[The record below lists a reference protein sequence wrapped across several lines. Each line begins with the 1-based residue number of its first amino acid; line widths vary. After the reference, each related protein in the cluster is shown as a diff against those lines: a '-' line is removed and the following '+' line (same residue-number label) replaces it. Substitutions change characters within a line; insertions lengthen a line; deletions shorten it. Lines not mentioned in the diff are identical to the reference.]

1 MFVAVSVAYRI
12 SLSHI
17 AHRQPVQPSELAYAL
32 SNANSNG
39 GYALLSSTLQSR
51 TGSIIISITAALVV
65 GLTSNAASASQGCN
79 NVSGLSG
86 TTSNSGPWNTVAGFD
101 VGDEVILNVTGS
113 SGTTLY
119 VLGVDGGFSL
129 LRQIFLTG
137 SSQIETF
144 TITGSNNDLALQTNF
159 GGGGTVSVVAS
170 CAGTPPPPT
179 PGVDQSRA
187 VTKGFLLSRING
199 ILLGDPTA
207 YSLRQRNDAQSVT
220 VASSGSSA
228 NNGISVASN
237 SAAFGGAMGL
247 GAGLGRSAD
256 RLGIGNSHFDDA
268 DAASNGQQTIQFSGS
283 LSKMRRE
290 AAQAQMS
297 KDRMALGAGD
307 GGALPLAYATSSPWD
322 VWVEGRYSAFD
333 DDAGNLDRD
342 GHVGVLYVGGDY
354 RIAPNMIVGALAQFD
369 WAKDNST
376 VLASKVDGN
385 GWMIGPYL
393 SAQVH
398 ENIYF
403 DLRAAWGRSSNDID
417 VGTASGSFDTSR
429 WLVKGALAGNWMYD
443 AWRITPS
450 AELAYVTESQD
461 AFTNSAGTFVPGQ
474 DVSLGRLQFGPEFG
488 YRIRH
493 SADTF
498 FEPFAA
504 IRGVWDFDNPNVAI
518 IDGFVVGPGDFWGR
532 LEGGLNVMTAG
543 GTYVRGSASWD
554 GVGSNDYSG
563 YTLQGQLNVPLN

>member
-1 MFVAVSVAYRI
+1 M
-12 SLSHI
+12 
-17 AHRQPVQPSELAYAL
+17 PSFRDMLRYAL
-32 SNANSNG
+32 MASLAVLATGMAG
-39 GYALLSSTLQSR
+39 GQA
-51 TGSIIISITAALVV
+51 TA
-65 GLTSNAASASQGCN
+65 SPGCN
-79 NVSGLSG
+79 NVSGLNG
-86 TTSNSGPWNTVAGFD
+86 TTSNSGPWNTVAGFE

-137 SSQIETF
+137 SSQIESF

-170 CAGTPPPPT
+170 CAGTPVPTPPT

-199 ILLGDPTA
+199 FLLGDPTA

-220 VASSGSSA
+220 VASSGLPSS
-228 NNGISVASN
+228 NGISVASN
-237 SAAFGGAMGL
+237 AAAFGGAMGL

-256 RLGIGNSHFDDA
+256 RLGIGASRFDDA
-268 DAASNGQQTIQFSGS
+268 DAASNGSQNIQFSGS

-307 GGALPLAYATSSPWD
+307 GGALPLAYETASPWD

-369 WAKDNST
+369 WAKDDSG

-403 DLRAAWGRSSNDID
+403 DLRAAWGRSTNDLTLD
-417 VGTASGSFDTSR
+417 TVTGGFDTSR
-429 WLVKGALAGNWMYD
+429 WLVKGALAGNWFYD
-443 AWRITPS
+443 SWRITPTRG
-450 AELAYVTESQD
+450 ARLR
-461 AFTNSAGTFVPGQ
+461 GGKPGRLHQ
-474 DVSLGRLQFGPEFG
+474 LGRHL
-488 YRIRH
+488 RTR
-493 SADTF
+493 A
-498 FEPFAA
+498 
-504 IRGVWDFDNPNVAI
+504 
-518 IDGFVVGPGDFWGR
+518 GR
-532 LEGGLNVMTAG
+532 LARPPA
-543 GTYVRGSASWD
+543 VR
-554 GVGSNDYSG
+554 
-563 YTLQGQLNVPLN
+563 P